1 MPDRHPSISPS
12 GRPYGPPATEKQWAE
27 LHRDMF
33 PRESWQPDHD
43 ERIGLGR
50 GRDYEA
56 VAPTAAE
63 AALTLERHGHMVQL
77 DAQGLSIDGK
87 RVPGST
93 LPTKVETRLPGD
105 PYNSQAFQVTDQG
118 AVVLHGRIVA
128 QLQAGAEPRL
138 YGDAAPAWA
147 RGAGHTVVADARG
160 LSIDGQRVS
169 DQPLSPPVGH
179 SPLRINNDGTVT
191 WCVEVEE
198 DDKKKRKHE
207 PIADLTPKKGTSPV
221 VRQRGAK
228 QAHRQAEEA
237 ERRRR
242 DDGYRA
248 RQKQQEA
255 LTLTPQGQELT
266 L

>member
-1 MPDRHPSISPS
+1 M
-12 GRPYGPPATEKQWAE
+12 
-27 LHRDMF
+27 
-33 PRESWQPDHD
+33 
-43 ERIGLGR
+43 
-50 GRDYEA
+50 
-56 VAPTAAE
+56 
-63 AALTLERHGHMVQL
+63 
-77 DAQGLSIDGK
+77 
-87 RVPGST
+87 
-93 LPTKVETRLPGD
+93 
-105 PYNSQAFQVTDQG
+105 
-118 AVVLHGRIVA
+118 
-128 QLQAGAEPRL
+128 
-138 YGDAAPAWA
+138 
-147 RGAGHTVVADARG
+147 
-160 LSIDGQRVS
+160 
-169 DQPLSPPVGH
+169 
-179 SPLRINNDGTVT
+179 T